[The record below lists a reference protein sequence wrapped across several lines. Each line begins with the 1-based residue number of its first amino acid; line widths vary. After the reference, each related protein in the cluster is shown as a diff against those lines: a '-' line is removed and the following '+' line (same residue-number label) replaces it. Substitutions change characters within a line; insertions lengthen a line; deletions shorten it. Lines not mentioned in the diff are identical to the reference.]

1 VRIIIPAAALL
12 STAAICHLTG
22 AQLHSAVMIPA
33 GTALRIRTVDP
44 IDIRSA
50 HPGSI
55 FRGSLT
61 DPVAGRNGILIPR
74 GAPVRL
80 AVISMKKSTRI
91 TGRDKIDLQ
100 VKSIT
105 LNGRDTPVI
114 TTTVEWKGTGK
125 GRRTLK
131 RAGIG
136 AGAGALVG
144 ALAGGGT
151 GAAVGALVGGGGGTA
166 VAAATGGNHLAIPS
180 ETVFS
185 FVLQSPVRLE

>member
-1 VRIIIPAAALL
+1 MRIIIPAAALL
-12 STAAICHLTG
+12 SAAAVGNLTG

-50 HPGSI
+50 QPGSI
-55 FRGSLT
+55 FRGSLA

-80 AVISMKKSTRI
+80 AVVSMKKSTRI
-91 TGRDKIDLQ
+91 TGRDQIDLQ

-105 LNGRDTPVI
+105 LKGRDTPV
-114 TTTVEWKGTGK
+114 TTAAVEWKGTGK

-166 VAAATGGNHLAIPS
+166 VAAATGGNHLAIPP

-185 FVLQSPVRLE
+185 FVLQSPVSLE